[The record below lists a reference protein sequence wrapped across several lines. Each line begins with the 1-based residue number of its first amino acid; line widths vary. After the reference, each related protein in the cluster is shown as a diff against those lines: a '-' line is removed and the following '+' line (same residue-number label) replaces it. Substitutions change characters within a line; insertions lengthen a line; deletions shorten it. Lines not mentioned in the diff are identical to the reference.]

1 MAGTIVTTIRKAPKP
16 KRGATRVNV
25 ALTCA
30 SSTVTAAPI
39 GKYFGKLIGIYFE
52 PTAGAGNTMTTTSDV
67 LITDA
72 TTGASLIADLDFG
85 TARYEKV
92 TMPIQNSA
100 GAVITAADTAPDC
113 RRDLFVAGTINVAIA
128 NCTEA
133 AATGLLSLVFEE

>member
-25 ALTCA
+25 ALTCVSGA
-30 SSTVTAAPI
+30 ISAQPI
-39 GKYFGKLIGIYFE
+39 GKFYGKLVGIYLE
-52 PTAGAGNTMTTTSDV
+52 PTAGAGATMTSTADV

-100 GAVITAADTAPDC
+100 GAVVTPGANDVDC
-113 RRDLFVAGTINVAIA
+113 RRDLVVAGTLNVAIA
-128 NCTEA
+128 NATTTD
-133 AATGLLSLVFEE
+133 TGLLSLVFEE